1 MILKKFNFE
10 ENKLFEKIGEKTGY
24 IFSLFLSTTI
34 LFFILTFLD
43 KLPSLWSYFHVLAI
57 IFLISLVGII
67 LKHFLK

>member
-1 MILKKFNFE
+1 MSLKQFDFKE
-10 ENKLFEKIGEKTGY
+10 SKLFEKTGKKIGY
-24 IFSLFLSTTI
+24 VFSLFISTTI

-43 KLPSLWSYFHVLAI
+43 KLPSLWSYFYVMAI

>member
-1 MILKKFNFE
+1 MVLKKFNLK
-10 ENKLFEKIGEKTGY
+10 ENKLVDGVGEKIGY

-57 IFLISLVGII
+57 IFLISLFGII

>member
-1 MILKKFNFE
+1 MILREFSFGEK
-10 ENKLFEKIGEKTGY
+10 KLFSKVGEKIGY

-57 IFLISLVGII
+57 IFLISLFGII